1 MKKILSVFA
10 AATLLFGF
18 ASCSGDLHDMNDAP
32 IVERPT
38 VIVGAMNYDGGNVF
52 SEMVK
57 VDELTSSYTFIYKS
71 SMSAN
76 WGSPADGVA
85 FKVGYKADDWDHCW
99 SQETAGT
106 TALSDG
112 RGEIVCKAQNA
123 ENIAFGGLADGKT
136 YKIIVT
142 AGIASVSVKIEQAAD
157 IPSYTL
163 NANGMLYSMDYSAD
177 GEKGLYKVTLKP
189 GSDDLELT
197 FFDGTDNYGSS
208 ATAVDVSGPD
218 TDKSGNAQASK
229 SAVVVKLSETVTDG
243 AKFTG
248 LKKDADGNL
257 FAYVVTL
264 TIDGDAKTV
273 AITRVIPMIEVTF
286 EITASGLTEDDY
298 VFVNGSPWVWSG
310 DWPFIA
316 WNGEDTAKTDACL
329 KLTDKFAKADKDG
342 NAKFGNLKSTLA
354 ENVTVSG
361 WQIKMVSIEGTD
373 PTKYTVG
380 SINYDNGEIPVFT
393 PKAGYK
399 YLINIHNTGS
409 AYEVT
414 CTEEKIKTVELRNII
429 VNADL
434 TSYTLV
440 GDFSGDKWNTDVEGV
455 VAGGKTTF
463 DVSSYTSDNFG
474 EFKFRKDKGWDISIG
489 SSDGNIKLPDSEKAG
504 KADVIIDV
512 DMTAHT
518 VTNIKYSYID

>member
-10 AATLLFGF
+10 AAAVLFGF

-85 FKVGYKADDWDHCW
+85 FKVGYEADDWDHCW

-112 RGEIVCKAQNA
+112 QGEIVCKAQNA
-123 ENIAFGGLADGKT
+123 QNIAFGGLADGKT
-136 YKIIVT
+136 YKITAT

-177 GEKGLYKVTLKP
+177 GEKSLYKVTLEP

-208 ATAVDVSGPD
+208 TAAVDVSGTD

-243 AKFTG
+243 AKFTR
-248 LKKDADGNL
+248 LQKDEAGKFYD
-257 FAYVVTL
+257 YIVTL
-264 TIDGDAKTV
+264 TVDGDAKTV
-273 AITRVIPMIEVTF
+273 AITRVIPKHNVTF
-286 EITASGLTEDDY
+286 KFNVTGGDIVEGDT
-298 VFVNGSPWVWSG
+298 VFIHGWSNLEVYG
-310 DWPFIA
+310 FDWPF
-316 WNGEDTAKTDACL
+316 T
-329 KLTDKFAKADKDG
+329 DG
-342 NAKFGNLKSTLA
+342 NFDNTKKTWSG
-354 ENVTVSG
+354 TVDANG
-361 WQIKMVSIEGTD
+361 KATIKGTIELVDEKTYSSVKCFCVGIVGTD
-373 PTKYTVG
+373 GKYKWQTEDCKLIEYKTSNKDMTLYINVVLTKA
-380 SINYDNGEIPVFT
+380 P
-393 PKAGYK
+393 
-399 YLINIHNTGS
+399 
-409 AYEVT
+409 
-414 CTEEKIKTVELRNII
+414 TEEKGTAVVSEGTGPTVE
-429 VNADL
+429 
-434 TSYTLV
+434 
-440 GDFSGDKWNTDVEGV
+440 
-455 VAGGKTTF
+455 
-463 DVSSYTSDNFG
+463 
-474 EFKFRKDKGWDISIG
+474 
-489 SSDGNIKLPDSEKAG
+489 
-504 KADVIIDV
+504 
-512 DMTAHT
+512 
-518 VTNIKYSYID
+518 

>member
-10 AATLLFGF
+10 AAAVLFGF

-112 RGEIVCKAQNA
+112 QGEIVCKAQNA
-123 ENIAFGGLADGKT
+123 QNIAFGGLADGKT
-136 YKIIVT
+136 YKITAT

-163 NANGMLYSMDYSAD
+163 NANSMLYSMDYSAD

-189 GSDDLELT
+189 ASDALELT

-208 ATAVDVSGPD
+208 ATAVDVSEKD
-218 TDKSGNAQASK
+218 TNESGNAQASK
-229 SAVVVKLSETVTDG
+229 SAVVVKLSDTVTGG

-248 LKKDADGNL
+248 LQKDEAGKFYD
-257 FAYVVTL
+257 YIVTL
-264 TIDGDAKTV
+264 TVDGDAKTV
-273 AITRVIPMIEVTF
+273 AITRVIPKHNVTF
-286 EITASGLTEDDY
+286 KFNVTGGDIAEGDT
-298 VFVNGSPWVWSG
+298 VFIHGWNNIGVYGF
-310 DWPFIA
+310 DWPFT
-316 WNGEDTAKTDACL
+316 NGNFDNTKKTWSGTVDANG
-329 KLTDKFAKADKDG
+329 KA
-342 NAKFGNLKSTLA
+342 T
-354 ENVTVSG
+354 
-361 WQIKMVSIEGTD
+361 IKGTIELVDEKTYSSEKCFCVGIVGTD
-373 PTKYTVG
+373 GKYKWQTEDCQLIEYKTSNKDMTLYINVALTK
-380 SINYDNGEIPVFT
+380 P
-393 PKAGYK
+393 A
-399 YLINIHNTGS
+399 
-409 AYEVT
+409 
-414 CTEEKIKTVELRNII
+414 
-429 VNADL
+429 
-434 TSYTLV
+434 
-440 GDFSGDKWNTDVEGV
+440 NTDGKGTAV
-455 VAGGKTTF
+455 V
-463 DVSSYTSDNFG
+463 S
-474 EFKFRKDKGWDISIG
+474 KGTA
-489 SSDGNIKLPDSEKAG
+489 PT
-504 KADVIIDV
+504 VID
-512 DMTAHT
+512 
-518 VTNIKYSYID
+518 

>member
-10 AATLLFGF
+10 AAALLFGF

-123 ENIAFGGLADGKT
+123 QNIAFGGLADGKT

-177 GEKGLYKVTLKP
+177 GEKSLYKVTLKP

-208 ATAVDVSGPD
+208 ATAVDVSGTD

-248 LKKDADGNL
+248 LQKDEAGKFYD
-257 FAYVVTL
+257 YIVTL
-264 TIDGDAKTV
+264 TVDGDAKTV
-273 AITRVIPMIEVTF
+273 AITRVIPKHNVTF
-286 EITASGLTEDDY
+286 KFNVTGGDIAEGDT
-298 VFVNGSPWVWSG
+298 VFIHGWNNIGVYGFEWPFEAGKFSNEKKTWSG
-310 DWPFIA
+310 TVDA
-316 WNGEDTAKTDACL
+316 NGKATIKGTIELVDEKTYSSEEC
-329 KLTDKFAKADKDG
+329 FCVG
-342 NAKFGNLKSTLA
+342 I
-354 ENVTVSG
+354 V
-361 WQIKMVSIEGTD
+361 GTD
-373 PTKYTVG
+373 GTLKWQTNNCELIEYKTSNKDMTLYINVVLTK
-380 SINYDNGEIPVFT
+380 P
-393 PKAGYK
+393 A
-399 YLINIHNTGS
+399 NTD
-409 AYEVT
+409 
-414 CTEEKIKTVELRNII
+414 EKGTAVVSKGTGPTVELRNII

-434 TSYTLV
+434 TSYTLI
-440 GDFSGDKWNTDVEGV
+440 GEFNSWGGDVEGV
-455 VAGGKTTF
+455 VADGKTTF

-474 EFKFRKDKGWDISIG
+474 KFKFRKDKGWDTSIG
-489 SSDGNIKLPDSEKAG
+489 PVLGGIELPDSEKAG

-512 DMTAHT
+512 DMTART

>member
-10 AATLLFGF
+10 AAALLFGF

-112 RGEIVCKAQNA
+112 QGEIVCKAQNA

-177 GEKGLYKVTLKP
+177 GEKSLYKVTLKP
-189 GSDDLELT
+189 GSNDLELT

-208 ATAVDVSGPD
+208 ATAVDVSGTD

-229 SAVVVKLSETVTDG
+229 SAVVVKLSDTVTGG

-248 LKKDADGNL
+248 LQKDEAGKIYD
-257 FAYVVTL
+257 YIVTL
-264 TIDGDAKTV
+264 TVDGDAKTV
-273 AITRVIPMIEVTF
+273 AITRVIPKHNVTF
-286 EITASGLTEDDY
+286 KFNVTGGDIVEGDTVFIHGWNNIAVYGFEWPLINNNTDFDNTKKTWSGTVDANGKATIKGTIELVDEKTYSSENCFCVGIVGTDGKFKWQTEDCKLIEYKTSNKDMTLY
-298 VFVNGSPWVWSG
+298 INVALTKP
-310 DWPFIA
+310 A
-316 WNGEDTAKTDACL
+316 DT
-329 KLTDKFAKADKDG
+329 DG
-342 NAKFGNLKSTLA
+342 KGTAVVSKGTA
-354 ENVTVSG
+354 PTV
-361 WQIKMVSIEGTD
+361 Q
-373 PTKYTVG
+373 
-380 SINYDNGEIPVFT
+380 
-393 PKAGYK
+393 
-399 YLINIHNTGS
+399 
-409 AYEVT
+409 
-414 CTEEKIKTVELRNII
+414 LRNII

-434 TSYTLV
+434 TSYTLI
-440 GDFSGDKWNTDVEGV
+440 GDFNSWGGDVEGV
-455 VAGGKTTF
+455 VADGKTTF

-474 EFKFRKDKGWDISIG
+474 KFKFRKDKGWDTSIG
-489 SSDGNIKLPDSEKAG
+489 PVVGGIELPDSEKAG

-512 DMTAHT
+512 DMAAHT

>member
-10 AATLLFGF
+10 AAAVLFGF

-85 FKVGYKADDWDHCW
+85 FKVGYEADDWDHCW

-112 RGEIVCKAQNA
+112 QGEIVCKAQNA
-123 ENIAFGGLADGKT
+123 QNIAFGGLADGKT
-136 YKIIVT
+136 YKITAT

-177 GEKGLYKVTLKP
+177 GEKSLYKVTLKP
-189 GSDDLELT
+189 GSDDLKLT

-208 ATAVDVSGPD
+208 TAAVDVSGTD

-243 AKFTG
+243 AKFTR
-248 LKKDADGNL
+248 LQKDEAGKFYD
-257 FAYVVTL
+257 YIVTL
-264 TIDGDAKTV
+264 TVDGDAKTV
-273 AITRVIPMIEVTF
+273 AITRVIPKHNVTF
-286 EITASGLTEDDY
+286 KFNVTGGDIVEGDT
-298 VFVNGSPWVWSG
+298 VFIHGWSNLEVYG
-310 DWPFIA
+310 FDWPFT
-316 WNGEDTAKTDACL
+316 NGNFDNTKKTWSGTVDANG
-329 KLTDKFAKADKDG
+329 KA
-342 NAKFGNLKSTLA
+342 T
-354 ENVTVSG
+354 
-361 WQIKMVSIEGTD
+361 IKGTIELVDEKTYSSEECFCVGIVGTD
-373 PTKYTVG
+373 GKFKWQTKNCKLIEYKT
-380 SINYDNGEIPVFT
+380 SNKDMTLYINVVLT
-393 PKAGYK
+393 KAP
-399 YLINIHNTGS
+399 
-409 AYEVT
+409 
-414 CTEEKIKTVELRNII
+414 TEEKGTAVVSEGTGPTVELRNII

-434 TSYTLV
+434 TSYTLI
-440 GDFSGDKWNTDVEGV
+440 GDFNSWGGDVEGV

-489 SSDGNIKLPDSEKAG
+489 SSAGNIKLPDSEKAG

>member
-10 AATLLFGF
+10 AAALLFGF

-85 FKVGYKADDWDHCW
+85 FKVGYEADDWDHCW

-123 ENIAFGGLADGKT
+123 QNIAFGGLADGKT
-136 YKIIVT
+136 YKITAT

-189 GSDDLELT
+189 ASDDLELT

-208 ATAVDVSGPD
+208 ATAVDVSGTD

-229 SAVVVKLSETVTDG
+229 SAVVVKLSDTVTGG

-248 LKKDADGNL
+248 LQKNEAGEFYD
-257 FAYVVTL
+257 YIVTL
-264 TIDGDAKTV
+264 TVDGDAKTV
-273 AITRVIPMIEVTF
+273 AITRVIPKHNVTF
-286 EITASGLTEDDY
+286 KFNVTGGDIVEGDTVFIHGWSNLEVYGFDWPLT
-298 VFVNGSPWVWSG
+298 NGNFDNTKKTWSG
-310 DWPFIA
+310 TVDA
-316 WNGEDTAKTDACL
+316 NGKATIKGTIELVDEKTYSSEEC
-329 KLTDKFAKADKDG
+329 FCVG
-342 NAKFGNLKSTLA
+342 I
-354 ENVTVSG
+354 V
-361 WQIKMVSIEGTD
+361 GTD
-373 PTKYTVG
+373 GKFKWQTKNCKLIEYKT
-380 SINYDNGEIPVFT
+380 SNKDMTLYINVVLT
-393 PKAGYK
+393 KAP
-399 YLINIHNTGS
+399 
-409 AYEVT
+409 
-414 CTEEKIKTVELRNII
+414 TEEKGTAVVSKGTAPTVKLRNII

-434 TSYTLV
+434 TSYTLI
-440 GDFSGDKWNTDVEGV
+440 GEFNSWGGDVEGV
-455 VAGGKTTF
+455 VADGKTTF
-463 DVSSYTSDNFG
+463 DVSSYISDNFG
-474 EFKFRKDKGWDISIG
+474 EFKFRKDKGWNTSIG
-489 SSDGNIKLPDSEKAG
+489 PVIGGIELPDSEKAG

-512 DMTAHT
+512 DMTART

>member
-10 AATLLFGF
+10 AAAVLFGF

-112 RGEIVCKAQNA
+112 QGEIVCKAQNA
-123 ENIAFGGLADGKT
+123 QNIAFGGLADGKT
-136 YKIIVT
+136 YKITAT

-177 GEKGLYKVTLKP
+177 GEKSLYKVTLKKP
-189 GSDDLELT
+189 GSDDLKLT

-208 ATAVDVSGPD
+208 TAAVDVSGTD

-243 AKFTG
+243 AKFTR
-248 LKKDADGNL
+248 LQKDEAGKFYD
-257 FAYVVTL
+257 YIVTL
-264 TIDGDAKTV
+264 TVDGDAKTV
-273 AITRVIPMIEVTF
+273 AITRVIPKHNVTF
-286 EITASGLTEDDY
+286 KFNVTGGDIVEGDT
-298 VFVNGSPWVWSG
+298 VFIHGWSNLEVYG
-310 DWPFIA
+310 FDWPF
-316 WNGEDTAKTDACL
+316 T
-329 KLTDKFAKADKDG
+329 DG
-342 NAKFGNLKSTLA
+342 NFDNTKKTWSG
-354 ENVTVSG
+354 TVDANG
-361 WQIKMVSIEGTD
+361 KATIKGTIELVDEKTYSSVNCFCVGIVGTD
-373 PTKYTVG
+373 GKYKWQTEDCKLIEYKTSNKDMTLYINVALTK
-380 SINYDNGEIPVFT
+380 P
-393 PKAGYK
+393 A
-399 YLINIHNTGS
+399 NTDGKGTAVVS
-409 AYEVT
+409 KGT
-414 CTEEKIKTVELRNII
+414 GPTVELRNII

-434 TSYTLV
+434 TSYTLI
-440 GDFSGDKWNTDVEGV
+440 GEFNSWGGDVEGV
-455 VAGGKTTF
+455 VADGKTTF

-474 EFKFRKDKGWDISIG
+474 KFKFRKDKGWDTSIG
-489 SSDGNIKLPDSEKAG
+489 PVLGGIELPDSEKAG

-512 DMTAHT
+512 DMTART

>member
-10 AATLLFGF
+10 AAAVLFGF

-123 ENIAFGGLADGKT
+123 QNIAFGGLADGKT

-177 GEKGLYKVTLKP
+177 GEKSLYKVTLKP
-189 GSDDLELT
+189 RSDALDLT

-208 ATAVDVSGPD
+208 TAAIDVSESD
-218 TDKSGNAQASK
+218 TDESGNAQASK
-229 SAVVVKLSETVTDG
+229 SAVVVKLSKTVTDG

-248 LKKDADGNL
+248 LQKDEAGKFYD
-257 FAYVVTL
+257 YIVTL
-264 TIDGDAKTV
+264 TVDGDAKTV
-273 AITRVIPMIEVTF
+273 AITRVIPKHNVTF
-286 EITASGLTEDDY
+286 KFNVTGGDIVEGDTVFIHGWSYLNVYGFVWPIEDGK
-298 VFVNGSPWVWSG
+298 FNNEKKTWSG
-310 DWPFIA
+310 TVDATNKATVKGTI
-316 WNGEDTAKTDACL
+316 ELVDEKTYSSEEC
-329 KLTDKFAKADKDG
+329 FCVG
-342 NAKFGNLKSTLA
+342 I
-354 ENVTVSG
+354 V
-361 WQIKMVSIEGTD
+361 GTD
-373 PTKYTVG
+373 GKFKWQTNNCELIEYKTSNKDMTLYINVVLTKAPTK
-380 SINYDNGEIPVFT
+380 E
-393 PKAGYK
+393 
-399 YLINIHNTGS
+399 TGTAVVS
-409 AYEVT
+409 KGT
-414 CTEEKIKTVELRNII
+414 GPTVELRNII

-434 TSYTLV
+434 TSYTLI
-440 GDFSGDKWNTDVEGV
+440 GDFNSWGGDVEGV
-455 VAGGKTTF
+455 VADGKTTF

-474 EFKFRKDKGWDISIG
+474 KFKFRKDKGWTTSIG
-489 SSDGNIKLPDSEKAG
+489 PVLGGIELPDSEKAG

-512 DMTAHT
+512 DMTART

>member
-10 AATLLFGF
+10 AAAVLFGF

-112 RGEIVCKAQNA
+112 QGEIVCKAQNA
-123 ENIAFGGLADGKT
+123 QNIAFGGLADGKT
-136 YKIIVT
+136 YKITAT

-177 GEKGLYKVTLKP
+177 GEKSLYKVTLKP

-208 ATAVDVSGPD
+208 ATAVDVSGTD

-229 SAVVVKLSETVTDG
+229 SAVVVKLSDTVTGG

-248 LKKDADGNL
+248 LQKDEAGKFYD
-257 FAYVVTL
+257 YIVTL
-264 TIDGDAKTV
+264 TVDGDAKTV
-273 AITRVIPMIEVTF
+273 AITRVIPKHNVTF
-286 EITASGLTEDDY
+286 KFNVTGGDIVEGDTVFIHGWSNLEVYGFEWPFTNGNFDNTKKTWSGTVDANGKATIKGTIELVDEKTYSSVNCFCVGIVGTDGKYKWQTEDCKLIEY
-298 VFVNGSPWVWSG
+298 
-310 DWPFIA
+310 
-316 WNGEDTAKTDACL
+316 KTSNKDMTLYINVA
-329 KLTDKFAKADKDG
+329 LTKPA
-342 NAKFGNLKSTLA
+342 
-354 ENVTVSG
+354 
-361 WQIKMVSIEGTD
+361 
-373 PTKYTVG
+373 
-380 SINYDNGEIPVFT
+380 
-393 PKAGYK
+393 
-399 YLINIHNTGS
+399 
-409 AYEVT
+409 
-414 CTEEKIKTVELRNII
+414 
-429 VNADL
+429 
-434 TSYTLV
+434 
-440 GDFSGDKWNTDVEGV
+440 NTDEKGTAV
-455 VAGGKTTF
+455 V
-463 DVSSYTSDNFG
+463 S
-474 EFKFRKDKGWDISIG
+474 KGTA
-489 SSDGNIKLPDSEKAG
+489 PT
-504 KADVIIDV
+504 VID
-512 DMTAHT
+512 
-518 VTNIKYSYID
+518 

>member
-10 AATLLFGF
+10 AAAVLFGF

-112 RGEIVCKAQNA
+112 QGEIVCKAQNA
-123 ENIAFGGLADGKT
+123 QNIAFGGLADGKT
-136 YKIIVT
+136 YKITAT

-177 GEKGLYKVTLKP
+177 GEKSLYKVTLKP

-208 ATAVDVSGPD
+208 ATAVDVSGTD
-218 TDKSGNAQASK
+218 TNESGNAQASK
-229 SAVVVKLSETVTDG
+229 SAVVVKLSDTVTGG

-248 LKKDADGNL
+248 LQKDEAGKFYD
-257 FAYVVTL
+257 YIVTL
-264 TIDGDAKTV
+264 TVDGDAKTV
-273 AITRVIPMIEVTF
+273 AITRVIPKHNVTF
-286 EITASGLTEDDY
+286 KFNVTGGDIVEGDTVFIHGWSNLEVYGFEWPFTNGNFDNTKKTWSGTVDANGKATIKGTIELVDEKTYSSVKCFCVGIVGTDGKYKWQTEDCKLIEY
-298 VFVNGSPWVWSG
+298 
-310 DWPFIA
+310 
-316 WNGEDTAKTDACL
+316 KTSNKDMTLYINVA
-329 KLTDKFAKADKDG
+329 LTKPA
-342 NAKFGNLKSTLA
+342 
-354 ENVTVSG
+354 
-361 WQIKMVSIEGTD
+361 
-373 PTKYTVG
+373 
-380 SINYDNGEIPVFT
+380 
-393 PKAGYK
+393 
-399 YLINIHNTGS
+399 
-409 AYEVT
+409 
-414 CTEEKIKTVELRNII
+414 
-429 VNADL
+429 
-434 TSYTLV
+434 
-440 GDFSGDKWNTDVEGV
+440 NTDEKGTAV
-455 VAGGKTTF
+455 V
-463 DVSSYTSDNFG
+463 S
-474 EFKFRKDKGWDISIG
+474 KGTA
-489 SSDGNIKLPDSEKAG
+489 PT
-504 KADVIIDV
+504 VID
-512 DMTAHT
+512 
-518 VTNIKYSYID
+518 

>member
-10 AATLLFGF
+10 AAALLFGF

-177 GEKGLYKVTLKP
+177 GEKSLYKVTLKP

-208 ATAVDVSGPD
+208 TAAIDVSGSD
-218 TDKSGNAQASK
+218 TDESGNAKASK
-229 SAVVVKLSETVTDG
+229 SAVVVKLSDTVTGG

-248 LKKDADGNL
+248 LQKDEAGKFYD
-257 FAYVVTL
+257 YIVTL
-264 TIDGDAKTV
+264 TVDGDAKTV
-273 AITRVIPMIEVTF
+273 AITRVIPKHNVTF
-286 EITASGLTEDDY
+286 KFNVTGGDIAEGDTVFIHGWNNIGVYGFEWPLEDGK
-298 VFVNGSPWVWSG
+298 FSNEKKTWSG
-310 DWPFIA
+310 TVDA
-316 WNGEDTAKTDACL
+316 TNKATVKGTVELVDEKTY
-329 KLTDKFAKADKDG
+329 
-342 NAKFGNLKSTLA
+342 SS
-354 ENVTVSG
+354 ENCFCVGIV
-361 WQIKMVSIEGTD
+361 GTD
-373 PTKYTVG
+373 GTFKWQTKDCKLIEYKT
-380 SINYDNGEIPVFT
+380 SNKDMTLYINVVLT
-393 PKAGYK
+393 KAP
-399 YLINIHNTGS
+399 
-409 AYEVT
+409 
-414 CTEEKIKTVELRNII
+414 TEEKGTAVVSEGTAPTVELRNII

-434 TSYTLV
+434 TSYTLIGV
-440 GDFSGDKWNTDVEGV
+440 FNSWGGDVEGV
-455 VAGGKTTF
+455 VADGKTTF

-474 EFKFRKDKGWDISIG
+474 KFKFRKDKGWDTSIG
-489 SSDGNIKLPDSEKAG
+489 PVTGGIELPDSEKAG

>member
-10 AATLLFGF
+10 AAALLFGF

-177 GEKGLYKVTLKP
+177 GEKSLYKVTLKP
-189 GSDDLELT
+189 GSDDLDLT

-208 ATAVDVSGPD
+208 TAAIDVSKSD
-218 TDKSGNAQASK
+218 TDESGNAQASK
-229 SAVVVKLSETVTDG
+229 SAVVVKLSETVTDE

-248 LKKDADGNL
+248 LKKDADGKL
-257 FAYVVTL
+257 FDYVVTL
-264 TIDGDAKTV
+264 TVDGDAKTV
-273 AITRVIPMIEVTF
+273 AITRVIPKHNVTF
-286 EITASGLTEDDY
+286 KFNVTGGDIAEGDTVFIHGWNNIGVYGFEWPFTNGNFDNTKKTWSGTVDANGKATIKGTIELVDEKTYSSENCFCVGIVGTDGKYKWQTEDCKLIEY
-298 VFVNGSPWVWSG
+298 
-310 DWPFIA
+310 
-316 WNGEDTAKTDACL
+316 KTSNKDMTLYINVA
-329 KLTDKFAKADKDG
+329 LTKPA
-342 NAKFGNLKSTLA
+342 
-354 ENVTVSG
+354 
-361 WQIKMVSIEGTD
+361 
-373 PTKYTVG
+373 
-380 SINYDNGEIPVFT
+380 
-393 PKAGYK
+393 
-399 YLINIHNTGS
+399 
-409 AYEVT
+409 
-414 CTEEKIKTVELRNII
+414 
-429 VNADL
+429 
-434 TSYTLV
+434 
-440 GDFSGDKWNTDVEGV
+440 NTDGKGTAV
-455 VAGGKTTF
+455 V
-463 DVSSYTSDNFG
+463 S
-474 EFKFRKDKGWDISIG
+474 KGT
-489 SSDGNIKLPDSEKAG
+489 A
-504 KADVIIDV
+504 ID
-512 DMTAHT
+512 
-518 VTNIKYSYID
+518 

>member
-10 AATLLFGF
+10 AAALLFGF

-112 RGEIVCKAQNA
+112 QGEIVCKAQNA
-123 ENIAFGGLADGKT
+123 QNIAFGGLTDGKT

-189 GSDDLELT
+189 GSDDLKLT

-208 ATAVDVSGPD
+208 ATAVDVSETD
-218 TDKSGNAQASK
+218 TDKNGNAQASK

-243 AKFTG
+243 AEFTG
-248 LKKDADGNL
+248 LKKDEAGKFYD
-257 FAYVVTL
+257 YIVTL
-264 TIDGDAKTV
+264 TVDGDAKTV
-273 AITRVIPMIEVTF
+273 AITRVIPKHNVTF
-286 EITASGLTEDDY
+286 KFNVTGGDIAEGDTVFIHGWNNIGVYGFEWPFEDGK
-298 VFVNGSPWVWSG
+298 FSNEKKTWSG
-310 DWPFIA
+310 
-316 WNGEDTAKTDACL
+316 TVDA
-329 KLTDKFAKADKDG
+329 TNKA
-342 NAKFGNLKSTLA
+342 
-354 ENVTVSG
+354 TVKG
-361 WQIKMVSIEGTD
+361 
-373 PTKYTVG
+373 
-380 SINYDNGEIPVFT
+380 
-393 PKAGYK
+393 
-399 YLINIHNTGS
+399 
-409 AYEVT
+409 
-414 CTEEKIKTVELRNII
+414 TVELVDEKTYSSEKCFCVGI
-429 VNADL
+429 VGTDGKYKWQTEDCTLIEYKTSNKDMTLYINVAL
-434 TSYTLV
+434 T
-440 GDFSGDKWNTDVEGV
+440 KPANTDGKGTAV
-455 VAGGKTTF
+455 V
-463 DVSSYTSDNFG
+463 S
-474 EFKFRKDKGWDISIG
+474 KGTA
-489 SSDGNIKLPDSEKAG
+489 PT
-504 KADVIIDV
+504 VID
-512 DMTAHT
+512 
-518 VTNIKYSYID
+518 

>member
-10 AATLLFGF
+10 AAALLFGF

-112 RGEIVCKAQNA
+112 QGEIVCKAQNA
-123 ENIAFGGLADGKT
+123 QNIAFGGLTDGKT

-189 GSDDLELT
+189 GSDDLKLT

-208 ATAVDVSGPD
+208 ATAVDVSETD
-218 TDKSGNAQASK
+218 TDKNGNAQASK

-243 AKFTG
+243 AEFTG
-248 LKKDADGNL
+248 LKKDEAGKFYD
-257 FAYVVTL
+257 YIVTL
-264 TIDGDAKTV
+264 TVDGDAKTV
-273 AITRVIPMIEVTF
+273 AITRVIPKHNVTF
-286 EITASGLTEDDY
+286 KFNVTGGDIAEGDTVFIHGCNNIGVYGFEWPFEDGKFSNEKKTWSGTVDATNKATVKGTVELVDEKTYSSEKCFCVGIVGTDGKYKWQTEDCTLIEYKTSNKDMTLY
-298 VFVNGSPWVWSG
+298 INVALTKPANTDGKG
-310 DWPFIA
+310 
-316 WNGEDTAKTDACL
+316 TA
-329 KLTDKFAKADKDG
+329 
-342 NAKFGNLKSTLA
+342 
-354 ENVTVSG
+354 VVS
-361 WQIKMVSIEGTD
+361 KGTG
-373 PTKYTVG
+373 P
-380 SINYDNGEIPVFT
+380 
-393 PKAGYK
+393 
-399 YLINIHNTGS
+399 
-409 AYEVT
+409 
-414 CTEEKIKTVELRNII
+414 TVELRNII

-434 TSYTLV
+434 TFYTLI
-440 GDFSGDKWNTDVEGV
+440 GEFNSWGGDVEGV
-455 VAGGKTTF
+455 VADGKTTF

-474 EFKFRKDKGWDISIG
+474 KFKFRKDKGWTTSIG
-489 SSDGNIKLPDSEKAG
+489 PVLGGIELPDSEKAG

-512 DMTAHT
+512 DMTART

>member
-10 AATLLFGF
+10 AAAVLFGF

-38 VIVGAMNYDGGNVF
+38 VIVGAINYDGGNVF

-57 VDELTSSYTFIYKS
+57 VDELTSSYTFISKS

-123 ENIAFGGLADGKT
+123 QNIAFGGLADGKT

-177 GEKGLYKVTLKP
+177 GEKSLYKVTLKL
-189 GSDDLELT
+189 GSDDLELK

-208 ATAVDVSGPD
+208 TAAVDVSETD
-218 TDKSGNAQASK
+218 TDKNGNAQASK
-229 SAVVVKLSETVTDG
+229 SAVVVKLSDTVTGG

-248 LKKDADGNL
+248 LQKDEAGKFYD
-257 FAYVVTL
+257 YIVTL
-264 TIDGDAKTV
+264 TVDGDAKTV
-273 AITRVIPMIEVTF
+273 AITRVIPKHNVTF
-286 EITASGLTEDDY
+286 KFNVTGGDIVEGDTVFIHGWSNLEVYGFEWPFTNGNFDNTKKTWSGTVDANGKATIKGTIELVDEKTYSSVNCFCVGIVGTDGKYKWQTEDCKLIEY
-298 VFVNGSPWVWSG
+298 
-310 DWPFIA
+310 
-316 WNGEDTAKTDACL
+316 KTSNKDMTLYINVA
-329 KLTDKFAKADKDG
+329 LTKPA
-342 NAKFGNLKSTLA
+342 
-354 ENVTVSG
+354 
-361 WQIKMVSIEGTD
+361 
-373 PTKYTVG
+373 
-380 SINYDNGEIPVFT
+380 
-393 PKAGYK
+393 
-399 YLINIHNTGS
+399 
-409 AYEVT
+409 
-414 CTEEKIKTVELRNII
+414 
-429 VNADL
+429 
-434 TSYTLV
+434 
-440 GDFSGDKWNTDVEGV
+440 NTDGKGTAV
-455 VAGGKTTF
+455 V
-463 DVSSYTSDNFG
+463 S
-474 EFKFRKDKGWDISIG
+474 KGTA
-489 SSDGNIKLPDSEKAG
+489 PT
-504 KADVIIDV
+504 VID
-512 DMTAHT
+512 
-518 VTNIKYSYID
+518 